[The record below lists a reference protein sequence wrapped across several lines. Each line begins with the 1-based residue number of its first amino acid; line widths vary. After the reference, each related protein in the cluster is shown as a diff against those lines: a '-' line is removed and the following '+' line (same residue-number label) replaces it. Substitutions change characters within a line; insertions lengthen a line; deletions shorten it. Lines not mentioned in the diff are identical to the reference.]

1 MERIK
6 NIKLRTDNSE
16 IVPYTIESITIYA
29 MREKQSSYPNMCGIM
44 HWHDDIE
51 FIRVVSGR
59 INYLVNDNVIEL
71 NEGDIIF
78 VNSQQIHGHRH
89 INYEECVFDGI
100 LVPTNVLVYPKQLAE
115 KYVNP
120 FFYDSKFSSFVFRK
134 GDRGHDELTNAFDTM
149 MARLEKKVDAYEF
162 DMVAGAYKLMSAI
175 IKRLNC
181 KGVERI
187 GVSPWT
193 DTLHKMIGYI
203 QSNYKNAISLDE
215 IAQMGNVSRSQ
226 CCKIFKGIMNKSPND
241 YLTEYRIN
249 KSVDLILETDMKM
262 TEIAYE
268 CGFNGSSY
276 FAEIF
281 KKIMGVSPREYRKK
295 KSNKEI

>member
-1 MERIK
+1 MEKIK
-6 NIKLRTDNSE
+6 NIRLRTDNSE
-16 IVPYTIESITIYA
+16 IIPYTIESIPIYA
-29 MREKQSSYPNMCGIM
+29 VREQLSNYPNMCGIM

-51 FIRVVSGR
+51 FIRIVSGR
-59 INYLVNDNVIEL
+59 MNYLVNDNVIEL
-71 NEGDIIF
+71 NEEDIIF

-89 INYEECVFDGI
+89 INYEECIFDGI

-134 GDRGHDELTNAFDTM
+134 GDRGHDELTNTFNTM
-149 MARLEKKVDAYEF
+149 MSRLENKVDAYEF

-181 KGVERI
+181 RGVERI

-226 CCKIFKGIMNKSPND
+226 CCKIFKGIMNKSP
-241 YLTEYRIN
+241 
-249 KSVDLILETDMKM
+249 M
-262 TEIAYE
+262 A
-268 CGFNGSSY
+268 
-276 FAEIF
+276 
-281 KKIMGVSPREYRKK
+281 
-295 KSNKEI
+295 

>member
-1 MERIK
+1 M
-6 NIKLRTDNSE
+6 
-16 IVPYTIESITIYA
+16 
-29 MREKQSSYPNMCGIM
+29 
-44 HWHDDIE
+44 
-51 FIRVVSGR
+51 
-59 INYLVNDNVIEL
+59 
-71 NEGDIIF
+71 
-78 VNSQQIHGHRH
+78 
-89 INYEECVFDGI
+89 
-100 LVPTNVLVYPKQLAE
+100 VPTNVLVYPKQLAE

-149 MARLEKKVDAYEF
+149 LARLEKKVDAYEF

-181 KGVERI
+181 RGVERI